1 MATENE
7 KYICEYCNLEFKTKY
22 NLKSHIER
30 SKKCITERGGEI
42 KSEFMCPK
50 CDYLSMF
57 KADLAR
63 HVGLCRKKP
72 IQNNTIEYLTERN
85 KDLLDQLAEKTKQL
99 AEKTKQL
106 EDKDDIIKE
115 CLSIIKKSK
124 ISPESPD
131 LIKIEQ
137 RSRSF
142 IREQYPGKN
151 FIYILTTP
159 SNLEKRTYIFGKTVN
174 LTHRLGNYNK
184 SEEHTVVYYKECK
197 NEHIMNISETAI
209 FSKLDSH
216 RAMKN
221 RERFILPD
229 DKSID
234 YFTQIVDDCISF
246 FS

>member
-7 KYICEYCNLEFKTKY
+7 KHICEYCKSEFKTKY
-22 NLKSHIER
+22 NLKSHLER
-30 SKKCITERGGEI
+30 SKKCIIQRGEEI
-42 KSEFMCPK
+42 KSEFTCPK
-50 CDYLSMF
+50 CDYLTMF

-63 HVGLCRKKP
+63 HVALCRKKTT
-72 IQNNTIEYLTERN
+72 QNNTVEYLSERN
-85 KDLLDQLAEKTKQL
+85 KDLIDQLAEKTKQL

-124 ISPESPD
+124 ISQESPE

-159 SNLEKRTYIFGKTVN
+159 GNLEKRTYIFGKTVN

-197 NEHIMNISETAI
+197 NEHIMNISETAV

-221 RERFILPD
+221 RERFVLPD
-229 DKSID
+229 DKTID